1 VDRAYSLLTI
11 KSVDEGRRLIKGTA
25 TTPSPDRQ
33 GDILEPLGASF
44 PPELPLLLH
53 HKKESPVGVARFKKP
68 TKKGIDFEAELP
80 IIDEPGA
87 VKDEVDRAWHSVLHK
102 LIRGVSIGFRV
113 VNNAIEP
120 LKSGGLRFLETEILE
135 LSLVTVPANQD
146 ATLAILKSIDAPD
159 LAATGLDPSRTRDT
173 STPLRVKKDARPMT
187 TAEQITQ
194 FENSRAAKTARMTEI
209 MTKSDNSTL
218 GEAERE
224 EYTTLES
231 EVDAI
236 DEHLPRLRKL
246 EKTLAVTAT
255 RIEPTAKAD
264 VASEQRGGN
273 LPRITVTPIV
283 PKGTAFTR
291 FAMALASAKG
301 DSYQAISRAKA
312 WSDSTPEVATMV
324 ENTINWHTKAAVA
337 AGTTTDA
344 TWAGPLAP
352 TQTAVNEFLELLR
365 PRTLIGRVPGFRQ
378 VPFNTAV
385 PSQTGGGTY
394 SWVGQ
399 GNAKPVT
406 SAAFA
411 TVTVPFAKAA
421 GIIVLTEELVRLS
434 TPSAEATVREE
445 MIAGMGAFLD
455 TQLVD
460 PAVAAVANVNPASI
474 TNGAATA
481 AASGVTGA
489 AARADLAARVATF
502 TAANIPLDGSVW
514 LMSDSNAFGLGLS
527 LNALGQPLFPGMSR
541 DGGSIMGIPVIV
553 SNNVGNRVIL
563 VHAPSILFA
572 DEGGVQ
578 IDVSREASIQM
589 DSAPSNPSDATTVLV
604 SLWQR
609 NLVGLRAER
618 MITWIRARTAA
629 VTYISAASYNGT

>member
-1 VDRAYSLLTI
+1 MDRAYSLLTI

>member
-1 VDRAYSLLTI
+1 MDRAYSLLTI

-502 TAANIPLDGSVW
+502 TAPNIPLDGSVW

>member
-553 SNNVGNRVIL
+553 SNNVGNRIIL
-563 VHAPSILFA
+563 VHAPSILYA